1 MEQVRFFY
9 SQFRISWNFWK
20 KYLKFIRPKLNSIYN
35 IYNPLGI
42 NILRDQELALDIQN
56 NKGLDNFQDS
66 INPMCNCGNGG
77 NCGNCGNCGNGA
89 ETTIHYFIYCAKFNL
104 QRQSLFD
111 NVGNVDE
118 TLLFGK
124 QNSENSVNKARL
136 NLTIQYILSSKRFN
150 CPLF

>member
-35 IYNPLGI
+35 IYNHLGI